1 MLASSLSFSTN
12 EMDRTPRQ
20 PRVDRVSRD
29 EKAMSV
35 FPPVKLKVTSAAAK
49 QVPAGR
55 VQKVIKPPRSSS
67 AIKQL
72 QLSNTASSENK
83 DQTERRVE
91 KVHFCDPWTSY
102 EKRVYYDDGCDVI
115 GVLSTSKRRVART
128 IVRVAPA
135 LRNEQIHELLD
146 IRNKHI
152 VLLHEVFQDTDTF
165 LVYDSLHISLE
176 VLIGCGENFTE
187 PQMARVCHEVS
198 TAPNIVARS

>member
-1 MLASSLSFSTN
+1 MLEFSTHSSSTLR
-12 EMDRTPRQ
+12 MDNTPRQ
-20 PRVDRVSRD
+20 PSIDRASRD
-29 EKAMSV
+29 EKAKSV
-35 FPPVKLKVTSAAAK
+35 FPPPRLKVNSAK
-49 QVPAGR
+49 QVHPGR
-55 VQKVIKPPRSSS
+55 VQKPTRLAKPLRPHDGTKS
-67 AIKQL
+67 L
-72 QLSNTASSENK
+72 QLGSSGSTIQAEQRA
-83 DQTERRVE
+83 D

-135 LRNEQIHELLD
+135 LKNEQIHELLD

-152 VLLHEVFQDTDTF
+152 VLLHEVFQETDTF

-198 TAPNIVARS
+198 TAPNTVARS